1 MDTNGTKRLYRKS
14 EGRIVAG
21 VCTGL
26 ADYLGIDVTIIRL
39 VFAAL
44 TVFGGAGVLLYL
56 IAWLLVPE
64 EGEKSWL
71 GEGLGRKTGNGCP
84 ATRDS
89 SGRPAVRRVGL
100 PTPGPGAW
108 LT

>member
-1 MDTNGTKRLYRKS
+1 MNGNNGTKRLYRKP

-26 ADYLGIDVTIIRL
+26 ADYLGVDVTIIRL

-56 IAWLLVPE
+56 IAWLVVPE
-64 EGEKSWL
+64 EDKKSSIA
-71 GEGLGRKTGNGCP
+71 EEFVSKN
-84 ATRDS
+84 RDN
-89 SGRPAVRRVGL
+89 
-100 PTPGPGAW
+100 
-108 LT
+108 

>member
-1 MDTNGTKRLYRKS
+1 MNGNNGTKRLYRKP

-26 ADYLGIDVTIIRL
+26 ADYLGVDVTIIRL

-56 IAWLLVPE
+56 IAWLVVPE
-64 EGEKSWL
+64 EDKKSSIA
-71 GEGLGRKTGNGCP
+71 EEFVSKI
-84 ATRDS
+84 RDN
-89 SGRPAVRRVGL
+89 
-100 PTPGPGAW
+100 
-108 LT
+108 

>member
-1 MDTNGTKRLYRKS
+1 MNGNNGTKRLYRKP

-44 TVFGGAGVLLYL
+44 TIFGGAGVLLYL
-56 IAWLLVPE
+56 IAWALVPE
-64 EGEKSWL
+64 QGEKASIVEEFVHKNK
-71 GEGLGRKTGNGCP
+71 G
-84 ATRDS
+84 D
-89 SGRPAVRRVGL
+89 
-100 PTPGPGAW
+100 
-108 LT
+108 

>member
-1 MDTNGTKRLYRKS
+1 MNTSNGTKRLYRKP

-56 IAWLLVPE
+56 IAWLVVPE
-64 EGEKSWL
+64 EDKKSSIA
-71 GEGLGRKTGNGCP
+71 EEFVSKN
-84 ATRDS
+84 RDN
-89 SGRPAVRRVGL
+89 
-100 PTPGPGAW
+100 
-108 LT
+108 

>member
-1 MDTNGTKRLYRKS
+1 MEPSNRAKRLHRKP

-44 TVFGGAGVLLYL
+44 TVFGGAGVLIYL
-56 IAWLLVPE
+56 IAWAVVPE
-64 EGEKSWL
+64 EGEKASIVENVVNKNK
-71 GEGLGRKTGNGCP
+71 G
-84 ATRDS
+84 
-89 SGRPAVRRVGL
+89 V
-100 PTPGPGAW
+100 
-108 LT
+108 

>member
-1 MDTNGTKRLYRKS
+1 MNTSNGTKRLYRKP

-26 ADYLGIDVTIIRL
+26 ADYLGVDVTIIRL

-56 IAWLLVPE
+56 IAWLVVPE
-64 EGEKSWL
+64 EDKKSSIA
-71 GEGLGRKTGNGCP
+71 EEFVSKN
-84 ATRDS
+84 RDN
-89 SGRPAVRRVGL
+89 
-100 PTPGPGAW
+100 
-108 LT
+108 

>member
-1 MDTNGTKRLYRKS
+1 MNGNNGTKRLYRKP

-26 ADYLGIDVTIIRL
+26 ADYLGVDVTIIRL

-56 IAWLLVPE
+56 IAWAVVPE
-64 EGEKSWL
+64 EGEKASIV
-71 GEGLGRKTGNGCP
+71 EGFVNKNRGG
-84 ATRDS
+84 
-89 SGRPAVRRVGL
+89 
-100 PTPGPGAW
+100 
-108 LT
+108 

>member
-1 MDTNGTKRLYRKS
+1 MNTSNGTKRLYRKP

-26 ADYLGIDVTIIRL
+26 ADYLGVDVTIIRL

-56 IAWLLVPE
+56 IAWLVVPE
-64 EGEKSWL
+64 EDKKSSIAEEFVSKNR
-71 GEGLGRKTGNGCP
+71 GG
-84 ATRDS
+84 
-89 SGRPAVRRVGL
+89 
-100 PTPGPGAW
+100 
-108 LT
+108 

>member
-1 MDTNGTKRLYRKS
+1 MNTSNGTKRLYRKR

-56 IAWLLVPE
+56 IAWLVVPE
-64 EGEKSWL
+64 EDEKSSIAEEFVSKNR
-71 GEGLGRKTGNGCP
+71 GG
-84 ATRDS
+84 
-89 SGRPAVRRVGL
+89 
-100 PTPGPGAW
+100 
-108 LT
+108 

>member
-1 MDTNGTKRLYRKS
+1 MNGNNGSKRLYRKP

-44 TVFGGAGVLLYL
+44 TVFGGTGVLLYL
-56 IAWLLVPE
+56 IAWLVVPE
-64 EGEKSWL
+64 EDKKSSIA
-71 GEGLGRKTGNGCP
+71 EEFVSKNRSN
-84 ATRDS
+84 
-89 SGRPAVRRVGL
+89 
-100 PTPGPGAW
+100 
-108 LT
+108 

>member
-1 MDTNGTKRLYRKS
+1 MNGNNGSKRLYRKR

-26 ADYLGIDVTIIRL
+26 ADYLGVDVTIIRL

-56 IAWLLVPE
+56 IAWALVPE
-64 EGEKSWL
+64 EGEKSSIV
-71 GEGLGRKTGNGCP
+71 EEFVHKN
-84 ATRDS
+84 RD
-89 SGRPAVRRVGL
+89 G
-100 PTPGPGAW
+100 
-108 LT
+108 